1 MGKCSYE
8 EIRKNKNNNEQLNI
22 KQNNEIILNSPE
34 KESKFEESKL
44 KDSKYEESKF
54 KESKF
59 EDIEE
64 EEEKEEE
71 IMLLKNNSENEII
84 LKNNQYNLIKE
95 KADSFLD
102 DKMKDE
108 NQRLQYAIEVSNYI
122 KEEIRYIKSNSFNNL
137 IRPRKAVLKDNYI
150 IRFLGY
156 IGSEFLS
163 SYKINTYIE
172 IIPSN
177 EIIRDIT
184 FKIIL
189 SGLATQRIYK
199 LIVKSN
205 KNIERFKKNINKF
218 YEFIRDIKNK
228 IITNKKLKKNDIYF
242 FNYDESNFEVNMIIY
257 NQIFNDIEN
266 ILMPFHLK
274 VIRSYI
280 LNSIILSPNM
290 FLINFC
296 KKENDWPKQNLYRGG
311 EIYYPPYGW
320 EGFSLKLRNKFGE
333 NNDWLGKNGE
343 NENEWC
349 VAYHGV
355 GNGDEFKKA
364 LSILNTNLIPGPNQ
378 HLKHDKNKRKY
389 TMNEYKKCGEG
400 VYLAPKI
407 KIAENYAKKTT
418 LGKIN
423 KYFKFAIMFR
433 VNPKKIRDPG
443 SVPINWI
450 LNGNYDEI
458 RPYRLLVKIK

>member
-44 KDSKYEESKF
+44 KESKLKDSKY
-54 KESKF
+54 
-59 EDIEE
+59 
-64 EEEKEEE
+64 EEKEEE
-71 IMLLKNNSENEII
+71 IIILKNNSENKIF

-218 YEFIRDIKNK
+218 YEFIGDIKNK
-228 IITNKKLKKNDIYF
+228 IITNKKLK
-242 FNYDESNFEVNMIIY
+242 
-257 NQIFNDIEN
+257 
-266 ILMPFHLK
+266 
-274 VIRSYI
+274 
-280 LNSIILSPNM
+280 NS
-290 FLINFC
+290 
-296 KKENDWPKQNLYRGG
+296 
-311 EIYYPPYGW
+311 
-320 EGFSLKLRNKFGE
+320 
-333 NNDWLGKNGE
+333 
-343 NENEWC
+343 
-349 VAYHGV
+349 
-355 GNGDEFKKA
+355 
-364 LSILNTNLIPGPNQ
+364 
-378 HLKHDKNKRKY
+378 
-389 TMNEYKKCGEG
+389 
-400 VYLAPKI
+400 
-407 KIAENYAKKTT
+407 
-418 LGKIN
+418 
-423 KYFKFAIMFR
+423 
-433 VNPKKIRDPG
+433 
-443 SVPINWI
+443 
-450 LNGNYDEI
+450 
-458 RPYRLLVKIK
+458 LL